1 LNKERNDIMTVE
13 IKEIQTVDGKK
24 MRCHVAKPAGTP
36 KAAILVV
43 QEIFGV
49 TDYVKWVLAEQ
60 YAKAGYLAIAPAFF
74 DRLTGYGDGAVNNV
88 VAYDEA
94 GTNQGRAWVDTL
106 GMDNPMRDLRA
117 AQQQLA
123 GNLPT
128 GVVGY
133 CWGGSVAFLASTRL
147 GFPAVSYYGGR
158 TVPYLH
164 EKPQAPVML
173 HFGEA
178 DHLITPPVVEATRS
192 VLRVSSPATEV
203 FVYPAG
209 HGFNR
214 FGSKDFH
221 AESST
226 LALDRTLKFFAAT
239 L

>member
-1 LNKERNDIMTVE
+1 MTIE
-13 IKEIQTVDGKK
+13 IKEVQTLDGKK
-24 MRCHVAKPAGTP
+24 MRCYVARPTGTP

-43 QEIFGV
+43 QEIFGI
-49 TDYVKWVLAEQ
+49 TEHIQWVLQAQ
-60 YAKAGYLAIAPAFF
+60 FAKAGYLAIAPAFF
-74 DRLTGYGDGAVNNV
+74 DRVTGYGDGAVNNV

-94 GTNQGRAWVDTL
+94 GTNQGRAWVDAI

-117 AQQQLA
+117 AQLQVA

-133 CWGGSVAFLASTRL
+133 CWGGSVAFLASTRIGL
-147 GFPAVSYYGGR
+147 PAVSYYGGR

-173 HFGEA
+173 HFGQT
-178 DHLITPPVVEATRS
+178 DHLITPAVVEATRQALS
-192 VLRVSSPATEV
+192 ISSPATEL
-203 FVYPAG
+203 FVYPSG

-214 FGSKDFH
+214 AGSKDFH
-221 AESST
+221 AESSAI
-226 LALDRTLKFFAAT
+226 ALDRTLKFFAAA

>member
-1 LNKERNDIMTVE
+1 MTIE
-13 IKEIQTVDGKK
+13 IKEVQTLDGKK
-24 MRCHVAKPAGTP
+24 MRCYVARPTGTP

-43 QEIFGV
+43 QEIFGI
-49 TDYVKWVLAEQ
+49 TEHIQWVLQEQ
-60 YAKAGYLAIAPAFF
+60 FAKAGYLSIAPAFF
-74 DRLTGYGDGAVNNV
+74 DRVTGYGDGAVNNV
-88 VAYDEA
+88 AAYDEA
-94 GTNQGRAWVDTL
+94 GTNQGRAWVDAI

-117 AQQQLA
+117 AQVQVA

-147 GFPAVSYYGGR
+147 GLPAVSYYGGR

-173 HFGEA
+173 HFGQT
-178 DHLITPPVVEATRS
+178 DHLITPAVVETTRQALS
-192 VLRVSSPATEV
+192 ISSPATEL
-203 FVYPAG
+203 FVYPSG

-214 FGSKDFH
+214 AGSKDFH
-221 AESST
+221 AESSAI
-226 LALDRTLKFFAAT
+226 ALDRTLKFFAAA